1 MSVLAIILARKN
13 SKRIKNKN
21 IRKLNKIPLILHTI
35 NLAKK
40 SRLIDDIVVSTDSKS
55 IQSLALKNK
64 VQAPFLRPK
73 NISDDNASTEE
84 ALKHCL
90 LFMKKQKKIKPTI
103 IVYLQITEPLRKLWM
118 IDKCIMTL
126 KKSKNIETAF
136 MAKKFY
142 KNIWKKNKN
151 KNTRITK
158 EKYGIPRQLKG
169 KYFRED
175 TGLACATR
183 TSVIMKG
190 KRIGDKNK
198 PIFYE
203 HDFDYLDIH
212 NINDLKIA
220 DFILGKKLF
229 KIN

>member
-1 MSVLAIILARKN
+1 MTVMAIILARKN
-13 SKRIKNKN
+13 SKGLKNKN
-21 IRKLNKIPLILHTI
+21 IKKLNGLPLILHTI
-35 NLAKK
+35 KLVKK
-40 SRLIDDIVVSTDSKS
+40 SKLIDDIVVSTDSKT
-55 IQSLALKNK
+55 IQKLAIKNG

-73 NISDDNASTEE
+73 NMSGDKATTEI

-90 LFMKKQKKIKPTI
+90 KYMNKIKKIRPSI

-118 IDKCIMTL
+118 VDKCILTL
-126 KKSKNIETAF
+126 KNNKKIDTAF

-142 KNIWKKNKN
+142 KNIWEQTGKK
-151 KNTRITK
+151 TSRITK
-158 EKYGIPRQLKG
+158 EKYGIPRQSKN

-183 TSVIMKG
+183 PSVIMKG
-190 KRIGDKNK
+190 KRIGKKNQA
-198 PIFYE
+198 IFYD

-220 DFILGKKLF
+220 NFILSKKLF
-229 KIN
+229 KII